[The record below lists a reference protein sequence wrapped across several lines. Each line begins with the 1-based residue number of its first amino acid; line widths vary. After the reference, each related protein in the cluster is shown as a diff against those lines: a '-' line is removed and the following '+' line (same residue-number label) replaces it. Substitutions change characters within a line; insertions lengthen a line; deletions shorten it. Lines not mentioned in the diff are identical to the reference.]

1 MKIFQVVACLFEMK
15 NKILALKYRPQE
27 FKDLIGQEIMVQT
40 IINAIKLN
48 KTPNAYLLTGIRGVG
63 KTTTAR
69 LIAKALNC
77 EKNFNP
83 KLNCTSEKFCET
95 CQEIINSNHIDI
107 LEMDA
112 ASKTGIDDVRELIE
126 NSKYSPTSAK
136 YKIFIIDEV
145 HMLSKQAFNGL
156 LKTLEEP
163 PPSLKFILATTEARK
178 IPVTILSRCQRF
190 DLKRVSIEN
199 LCKHL
204 KNIALKEK
212 GKITDDAIKLIAKTS
227 EGSVR
232 DSISLL
238 DRALISQSINDG
250 KPIEDQEVREMLG
263 LADKSKVILLFKEIL
278 NGKEKDALKYLNE
291 LINDGLDAKNF
302 LNDILEVIYLF
313 SRRINLGPIEKDT
326 SISEA
331 EVEMVDQYSKNID
344 MQDIGLFWQLTIKTI
359 DDLRIVG
366 NENLTLE
373 MYIMQLIHLKNIDEK
388 KELDIGS
395 GVKFTSNETLSGKKN
410 DNNALE
416 TNLPNKIK
424 NQLKSTD
431 QIKSDPI
438 KDLTVKNQNNK
449 FKITSFQS
457 LIDKANIEK
466 EIELK
471 YDLERNVKLVSFNTG
486 KINISFNEKL
496 NKNFIKTLTEKL
508 LQWTGERWII
518 TLSKNNEVKSI
529 YEKNIENQN
538 NQIEEFKKNKIAS
551 DIKKAFP
558 DAKLIEIEDKE

>member
-1 MKIFQVVACLFEMK
+1 MK

-27 FKDLIGQEIMVQT
+27 FKDLIGQEVMSQT
-40 IINAIKLN
+40 ITNAIKLG

-77 EKNFNP
+77 EKNNNP
-83 KLNCTSEKFCET
+83 KITCAGENFCST

-163 PPSLKFILATTEARK
+163 PPSLKFILATTEVRK

-190 DLKRVSIEN
+190 DLRRVN
-199 LCKHL
+199 VKQLCSHL
-204 KNIALKEK
+204 KKISEKEN
-212 GKITDDAIKLIAKTS
+212 GKISDEAIKLIARTS

-250 KPIEDQEVREMLG
+250 QKIEERNVRDMLG
-263 LADKSKVILLFKEIL
+263 LAEKSKIIFILKEIFSG
-278 NGKEKDALKYLNE
+278 NEKEAVKLLRE
-291 LINDGLDAKNF
+291 LIDNGLDAKNF
-302 LNDILEVIYLF
+302 LNDVLEILYLF
-313 SRRINLGPIEKDT
+313 SRRINLGSIEKDM
-326 SISEA
+326 SISETEA
-331 EVEMVDQYSKNID
+331 QMVEQYSKNID
-344 MQDIGLFWQLTIKTI
+344 MQDLGLFWQLTIKTI

-373 MYIMQLIHLKNIDEK
+373 MYVMQLVHLKNLDEK
-388 KELDIGS
+388 KKEFSKISTTANQD
-395 GVKFTSNETLSGKKN
+395 TLLGKKIDEN
-410 DNNALE
+410 DSEADISNQ
-416 TNLPNKIK
+416 TK
-424 NQLKSTD
+424 NQLKSTN
-431 QIKSDPI
+431 QIKTNPI
-438 KDLTVKNQNNK
+438 KK
-449 FKITSFQS
+449 FVNEKDNSNLEITSFRD
-457 LIDKANIEK
+457 LIDRANKEK

-471 YDLERNVKLVSFNTG
+471 YDLERNVKL
-486 KINISFNEKL
+486 INFSRGAIEISFNEKL
-496 NKNFIKTLTEKL
+496 NKNFIKNLTEKL
-508 LQWTGERWII
+508 FKWTGERWII
-518 TLSKNNEVKSI
+518 SLSKNDDVKSI
-529 YEKNIENQN
+529 FEENLEAKNKQFN
-538 NQIEEFKKNKIAS
+538 EFKKSKIAR
-551 DIKKAFP
+551 DIEDAFP
-558 DAKLIEIEDKE
+558 DAKLIDVNDEV